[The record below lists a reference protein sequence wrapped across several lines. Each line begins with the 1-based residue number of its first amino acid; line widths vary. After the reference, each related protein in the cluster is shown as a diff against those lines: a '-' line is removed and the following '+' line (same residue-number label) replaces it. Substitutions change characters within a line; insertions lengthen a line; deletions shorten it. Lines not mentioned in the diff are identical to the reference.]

1 MKPRHTVLVVDDESD
16 VLRSVKDLL
25 RLEYKVITTN
35 RAVDA
40 IGIMQNEEVH
50 VVMTDQ
56 RMPEMT
62 GVEFLHRLRGAHP
75 DAIRLLFTG
84 YADIHAVIDA
94 INQGNVFRY
103 ITKPW
108 DPEELQLIIRQAC
121 ERYDLLV
128 ERRDLL
134 EQLQMKNDE
143 LVRANAELQKAD
155 ELKTAF
161 IRVASHE
168 LRTPLTILLGLT
180 AMAKNAGDGPIPANW
195 ANMADDAAKRLQGLV
210 DQITRQ
216 LQANQFDRPLEREP
230 VNIGEMLRQAAE
242 DVRPFVTKRN
252 QKLTVDIPA
261 DLGEA
266 RWERYKIRDALN
278 HLLLNAVKFTPD
290 GGEIK
295 LEAAGGD
302 PVTITVRDTGV
313 GISPEAQA
321 QLFEPFFTEF
331 DVSRHS
337 SGQFGFNKRGLGL
350 GLSIVKAFVEL
361 HGGAIR
367 VESAVGQGSS
377 FILSLPRQ

>member
-1 MKPRHTVLVVDDESD
+1 MTHRHTILVVDDEAD

-25 RLEYKVITTN
+25 RLDYKVLTTT
-35 RAVDA
+35 RAVEA
-40 IGIMQNEEVH
+40 IEILKNEEVH

-108 DPEELQLIIRQAC
+108 DPEELQSIIKQAC

-128 ERRDLL
+128 ERRELL
-134 EQLQMKNDE
+134 DE
-143 LVRANAELQKAD
+143 LQKKNAELTTANTELQKAN

-161 IRVASHE
+161 MRVASHE
-168 LRTPLTILLGLT
+168 LRTPLAILLGLT
-180 AMAKNAGDGPIPANW
+180 GMAKNTEEGPIPPNW
-195 ANMADDAAKRLQGLV
+195 AKMADDAAHRLQALV
-210 DQITRQ
+210 DQIIKQ
-216 LQANQFDRPLEREP
+216 LHANEFDRLLQRQA
-230 VNIGEMLRQAAE
+230 VNISELLRQVEE
-242 DVRPFVTKRN
+242 DVRPFVAKRN
-252 QKLTVDIPA
+252 QKLLVDLPA

-266 RWERYKIRDALN
+266 QWEPYKVRDALN

-290 GGEIK
+290 GGEIG
-295 LEAAGGD
+295 LSAGGGD
-302 PVTITVRDTGV
+302 PVTITVRDKGM

-321 QLFEPFFTEF
+321 QLFRPFFTEF

-361 HGGAIR
+361 HGGTVR
-367 VESAVGQGSS
+367 VDSTLGQGSR
-377 FILSLPRQ
+377 FILSLPRK